1 MTFCINLTQ
10 EVEELTNQLEQEHK
24 EIEHLRDQLTDSQTQ
39 LLAKAKVEELHQQ
52 SESQLKEK
60 SSEIKELLRKQ
71 SQLEAQN
78 ADLEDKNGRLNA
90 ALEELRAEK
99 DQEIEG
105 LKKKLRLE
113 SEQRMILEQERD
125 QARKDISSM
134 QGQIEL
140 ETSSLRFQMSSQTL
154 EVQTAK
160 EVCNNTCIVS
170 LVLVQQAFPIF
181 LLITLKDIG
190 RPGI

>member
-1 MTFCINLTQ
+1 MNLYALNTYMYYVNCITIMLSQ
-10 EVEELTNQLEQEHK
+10 EVEELTGQLECERRELEQ
-24 EIEHLRDQLTDSQTQ
+24 LRAQLTDVQTQ

-52 SESQLKEK
+52 SESELKERT
-60 SSEIKELLRKQ
+60 SEIEGLLRKR

-78 ADLEDKNGRLNA
+78 ADLADKNEQLNA
-90 ALEELRAEK
+90 ALEVLRSEK

-105 LKKKLRLE
+105 IKKKLGLE
-113 SEQRMILEQERD
+113 SEHRMILEQERD

-160 EVCNNTCIVS
+160 EVYTAIIYMYMQLCTV
-170 LVLVQQAFPIF
+170 
-181 LLITLKDIG
+181 
-190 RPGI
+190 